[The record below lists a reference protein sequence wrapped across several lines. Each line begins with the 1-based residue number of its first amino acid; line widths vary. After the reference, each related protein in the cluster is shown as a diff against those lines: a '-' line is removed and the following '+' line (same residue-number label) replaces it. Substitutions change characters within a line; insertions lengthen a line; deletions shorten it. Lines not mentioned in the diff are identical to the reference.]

1 MKRKLFILSTLLLFF
16 TTGFAQDKNPRD
28 GGRLETYKI
37 AYLTKKLNLSS
48 EEAQKFWPIYY
59 KYMGEIKGVK
69 MEHRKLDEIAFE
81 EKIVNIRKKYK
92 NEFSQALP
100 GDRVNQFFKADKEFT
115 NSVRSLLQDREL
127 KQLRQKN
134 NRSFNQ

>member
-1 MKRKLFILSTLLLFF
+1 MKRKLFNLSTFVLFF
-16 TTGFAQDKNPRD
+16 ITGFTQDRNAKD

-59 KYMGEIKGVK
+59 KYMGEIKDVK
-69 MEHRKLDEIAFE
+69 MEHRRLDEIAFE

-92 NEFSQALP
+92 NEFTQALP